1 MPAFLVALGG
11 MFLSMAGTLVGRVLL
26 ALGLSYATYTG
37 FDLAINALLVQ
48 IKSNMSALPV
58 ETLNFLA
65 YMWVDKAIGMMFSA
79 YAAALV
85 LKMSA
90 SGVITKLV
98 RK

>member
-1 MPAFLVALGG
+1 MPAFIVAIGG
-11 MFLSMAGTLVGRVLL
+11 MFLTLAGTLVGRVLL
-26 ALGLSYATYTG
+26 ALGLSFVTYAG
-37 FDLAINALLVQ
+37 FDLAITALLTQ
-48 IKSNMSALPV
+48 IKSNMSALPLDI
-58 ETLNFLA
+58 LNFLG

-79 YAAALV
+79 YAAALA

>member
-1 MPAFLVALGG
+1 MPAFMVALGG
-11 MFLSMAGTLVGRVLL
+11 MFLTLAGTLVGRVLL
-26 ALGLSYATYTG
+26 ALGLSFVTYAG
-37 FDLAINALLVQ
+37 FDLAINALLIQ
-48 IKSNMSALPV
+48 IKSNMSSLPV
-58 ETLNFLA
+58 DILNFMG